1 MDLTNI
7 HKKGE
12 AMINENNRV
21 VRLSEYVKG
30 LKSNVN
36 GVELYNEYKEEIINV
51 KPEEAFEVFK
61 ILLDEGTK
69 PNEILVFLDKVI
81 NAFYKGLSNHKWERP
96 KNDNFLKDMYLE
108 NEGLVK
114 KTDEIKELL
123 KEADL
128 KTKKEKIIIKVI
140 ELEEFND
147 HYLKKENI
155 LFPYMEK
162 AAPKFEGTKI
172 MWSLHDVVRK
182 HLKTTKEVLQDE
194 NSTAQEVNLAI
205 ANLFFGILGVKKK
218 EELILFPSAC
228 EVLSERDW
236 YEMHKQSLEYSFPFI
251 NKYKDEEYEDSNMN
265 EEFSKGIFK
274 TKTGQ
279 LTFDQ
284 IALVFNNL
292 PVDMTFVDENNKVR
306 YFTRPKDRIFPRSPA
321 VIGRSVN
328 NCHPPE
334 SVHVVEEIIESF
346 RAGKEDQAMFWI
358 NVKGKMIL
366 IQYFALRDSEGTY
379 KGVLEVS
386 QDITKIKSLEGE
398 RKLLKWSEQ

>member
-1 MDLTNI
+1 MSDNKIMNL
-7 HKKGE
+7 
-12 AMINENNRV
+12 
-21 VRLSEYVKG
+21 LSYIKG
-30 LKSNVN
+30 LKNNEN
-36 GVELYNEYKEEIINV
+36 GVELYNNYKDELVNV
-51 KPEEAFEVFK
+51 KPQEAFEVFK
-61 ILLDEGTK
+61 MLLDEGAQ
-69 PNEILVFLDKVI
+69 PNEILLFLDKVI
-81 NAFYKGLSNHKWERP
+81 NAFYKGLSNHKWEMP
-96 KNDNFLKDMYLE
+96 KNDNFLNDMYLE

-123 KEADL
+123 KGTDL
-128 KTKKEKIIIKVI
+128 KIKKEKILNKVI

-162 AAPKFEGTKI
+162 AAVKFEGTKI
-172 MWSLHDVVRK
+172 MWSLHDVVRNL
-182 HLKTTKEVLQDE
+182 LKTTKEVLESE
-194 NSTAQEVNLAI
+194 NSTEQQVNVAI

-251 NKYKDEEYEDSNMN
+251 HKNKDEKHMDSSINEDY
-265 EEFSKGIFK
+265 SKGVFK
-274 TKTGQ
+274 TETGE
-279 LTFDQ
+279 LSFEE
-284 IALVFNNL
+284 IALIFNNL
-292 PVDMTFVDENNKVR
+292 PVDMTFVDEENKVR

-321 VIGRSVN
+321 VIGRNVN

-346 RAGKEDQAMFWI
+346 KTGKEDTAKFWI
-358 NVKGKMIL
+358 NVRGKIVL

-386 QDITKIKSLEGE
+386 QDITEIKSLDGE
-398 RKLLKWSEQ
+398 RRLLKWNK

>member
-1 MDLTNI
+1 MSDNKIVNL
-7 HKKGE
+7 
-12 AMINENNRV
+12 
-21 VRLSEYVKG
+21 LSYIKG
-30 LKSNVN
+30 LKNNEN
-36 GVELYNEYKEEIINV
+36 GVELYNKYKDDIVNV
-51 KPEEAFEVFK
+51 KPQEAFEVFK
-61 ILLDEGTK
+61 MLLDEGTQ
-69 PNEILVFLDKVI
+69 PNEVLLFLDKVI
-81 NAFYKGLSNHKWERP
+81 NAFYKGLSSYKWEMP

-108 NEGLVK
+108 NKGLVK

-123 KEADL
+123 KGTDL
-128 KTKKEKIIIKVI
+128 KIKKEKILHKII

-162 AAPKFEGTKI
+162 AAVKFEGTKI
-172 MWSLHDVVRK
+172 MWSLHDVVRN
-182 HLKTTKEVLQDE
+182 LIKTTKEVLESE
-194 NSTAQEVNLAI
+194 NSTEQQVNVAI

-251 NKYKDEEYEDSNMN
+251 LKNKEEKNLGSSTTEDY
-265 EEFSKGIFK
+265 SKGVFK
-274 TKTGQ
+274 TETGE
-279 LTFDQ
+279 LSFEE
-284 IALVFNNL
+284 IALIFNNL
-292 PVDMTFVDENNKVR
+292 PVDMTFVDEENKVR

-321 VIGRSVN
+321 VIGRNVN

-346 RAGKEDQAMFWI
+346 RTGKEDTAKFWI
-358 NVKGKMIL
+358 NIKGKMVL
-366 IQYFALRDSEGTY
+366 IQYFALRDGEGTY

-386 QDITKIKSLEGE
+386 QDITEIKSLDGE
-398 RKLLKWSEQ
+398 RRLLKWNK

>member
-1 MDLTNI
+1 MSGKNVKIQNLT
-7 HKKGE
+7 
-12 AMINENNRV
+12 
-21 VRLSEYVKG
+21 EYVKG
-30 LKSNVN
+30 LKNNEN
-36 GVELYNEYKEEIINV
+36 GVDIYNKYKNDIVDI
-51 KPEEAFEVFK
+51 KPQEAFEVFK
-61 ILLDEGTK
+61 SLLDEDTK
-69 PNEILVFLDKVI
+69 PSEILVFLDKAI
-81 NAFYKGLSNHKWERP
+81 NAFYKGLSNHKWEMP

-123 KEADL
+123 KIESL
-128 KTKKEKIIIKVI
+128 KSKKEKILIKVT

-162 AAPKFEGTKI
+162 SDSKFEGTKI
-172 MWSLHDVVRK
+172 MWSLHDVVRN
-182 HLKTTKEVLQDE
+182 LIKTTKEVLEDQDS
-194 NSTAQEVNLAI
+194 NLQQVNTAI

-228 EVLSERDW
+228 EVLNEKDW
-236 YEMHKQSLEYSFPFI
+236 YEMHKQSLEYNFPFM
-251 NKYKDEEYEDSNMN
+251 NKSKNMEHEDKSMN
-265 EEFSKGIFK
+265 VELSLSKFK
-274 TKTGQ
+274 TETGE
-279 LTFDQ
+279 LTFDE
-284 IALVFNNL
+284 IELIFNNL

-334 SVHVVEEIIESF
+334 SVHVVEEIVESF
-346 RAGKEDQAMFWI
+346 RAGKEDSAKFWI
-358 NVKGKMIL
+358 NVKGKIVL
-366 IQYFALRDSEGTY
+366 IQYFALRDDEGTY

-386 QDITKIKSLEGE
+386 QDITEIKSLEGE
-398 RKLLKWSEQ
+398 RRLLKWGN

>member
-1 MDLTNI
+1 MSDKNDKVQNLI
-7 HKKGE
+7 D
-12 AMINENNRV
+12 
-21 VRLSEYVKG
+21 YVKG
-30 LKSNVN
+30 LKNNEN
-36 GVELYNEYKEEIINV
+36 GVELYNKYKNDIVEVN
-51 KPEEAFEVFK
+51 PQEAFEVFK
-61 ILLDEGTK
+61 ALLDEGTK
-69 PNEILVFLDKVI
+69 PSEILVFLDKVI
-81 NAFYKGLSNHKWERP
+81 NAFYKGLSNHKWKMP

-123 KEADL
+123 KEEDL
-128 KTKKEKIIIKVI
+128 NSKKEKILNKVN

-162 AAPKFEGTKI
+162 AESKFEGTKI
-172 MWSLHDVVRK
+172 MWSLHDVVRNQI
-182 HLKTTKEVLQDE
+182 KTTKEVMLDQDSTLQ
-194 NSTAQEVNLAI
+194 QVNTAI

-218 EELILFPSAC
+218 EELILIPSAC

-236 YEMHKQSLEYSFPFI
+236 YEMHKQSLEYKFPFM
-251 NKYKDEEYEDSNMN
+251 NKAKNMEYEDKSMS
-265 EEFSKGIFK
+265 EELTCGKFQ
-274 TKTGQ
+274 TQTGE
-279 LTFDQ
+279 LTFDE
-284 IALVFNNL
+284 IELIFNNL

-334 SVHVVEEIIESF
+334 SVHVVEEIVESF
-346 RAGKEDQAMFWI
+346 RAGKEDTAKFWI
-358 NVKGKMIL
+358 NARGKIVL
-366 IQYFALRDSEGTY
+366 IQYFALRNSEGTY

-386 QDITKIKSLEGE
+386 QDITEIKSLEGE
-398 RKLLKWSEQ
+398 RRLLKWSK